1 MHVVLLLNQ
10 LFSDKKKHLSPRF
23 PKGRFESIHIL
34 PSDHWKYGNLL
45 KKLALLKFQG
55 FIFFVCLPY
64 GRLFHSNTL
73 KLSPND
79 KPKNQKTFYGMDTL
93 RYQCEISSY

>member
-1 MHVVLLLNQ
+1 MHVVLLLHQ
-10 LFSDKKKHLSPRF
+10 LFSDKKNHLSSRF
-23 PKGRFESIHIL
+23 PMGRFENIHIL
-34 PSDHWKYGNLL
+34 PLEIWLL

>member
-1 MHVVLLLNQ
+1 MHVVLLLHQ
-10 LFSDKKKHLSPRF
+10 LFSDKKNHLSPRF

-34 PSDHWKYGNLL
+34 PLEIWK
-45 KKLALLKFQG
+45 
-55 FIFFVCLPY
+55 FVEKASTFKISS
-64 GRLFHSNTL
+64 LFHSNTL

>member
-1 MHVVLLLNQ
+1 MHVVLLLHQ
-10 LFSDKKKHLSPRF
+10 LFSDKKNHLSPRF

-55 FIFFVCLPY
+55 FIFFCMSALWTSFSFKYIKAV
-64 GRLFHSNTL
+64 T
-73 KLSPND
+73 K
-79 KPKNQKTFYGMDTL
+79 
-93 RYQCEISSY
+93 

>member
-1 MHVVLLLNQ
+1 MHVVLLLHQ
-10 LFSDKKKHLSPRF
+10 LFSDKKNHLSPRF
-23 PKGRFESIHIL
+23 RKGRFESIHIL
-34 PSDHWKYGNLL
+34 PLEIWKFVE
-45 KKLALLKFQG
+45 KASTFKISRFH
-55 FIFFVCLPY
+55 FFVCLPY

>member
-1 MHVVLLLNQ
+1 MHVVLLLHQ
-10 LFSDKKKHLSPRF
+10 LFSDKKNHLSPRF
-23 PKGRFESIHIL
+23 RKGRFESIHIL
-34 PSDHWKYGNLL
+34 PLEIWKFVEKAHTLF
-45 KKLALLKFQG
+45 KFQG

>member
-45 KKLALLKFQG
+45 KKLTLLKFQG
-55 FIFFVCLPY
+55 FIFVVCLPY
-64 GRLFHSNTL
+64 GRLFIQIH
-73 KLSPND
+73 LSCHQMIY
-79 KPKNQKTFYGMDTL
+79 QKTCYGMDTL
-93 RYQCEISSY
+93 RYQCEISLY

>member
-1 MHVVLLLNQ
+1 MHVVLLLHQ
-10 LFSDKKKHLSPRF
+10 LFSDKKNHLSPRF

-34 PSDHWKYGNLL
+34 PLEIWKFVE
-45 KKLALLKFQG
+45 KASTFKISRFH
-55 FIFFVCLPY
+55 FFVCLPY

>member
-1 MHVVLLLNQ
+1 MHVVLLLHQ
-10 LFSDKKKHLSPRF
+10 LFSDKKNHLSPRF
-23 PKGRFESIHIL
+23 PKGRFESL
-34 PSDHWKYGNLL
+34 FYHWKYGNLL
-45 KKLALLKFQG
+45 KKLVLLKFQG